1 TNLRFCLI
9 PLGYRNI
16 AHVVSEPHH
25 IKVLCLVPTCCSTR
39 PRADTLSN
47 SFLGSMSNNA
57 NPWDA
62 HAREDVAELAVT
74 VSSLIEVHK
83 VHVDRCPWKL
93 LISLGMEVQQW
104 LAQRIKAA
112 NPHLCW

>member
-1 TNLRFCLI
+1 DLRISDFSRLCHEIVNAPGIYCNPETNLRFCLI

-83 VHVDRCPWKL
+83 VHVDR
-93 LISLGMEVQQW
+93 
-104 LAQRIKAA
+104 
-112 NPHLCW
+112 